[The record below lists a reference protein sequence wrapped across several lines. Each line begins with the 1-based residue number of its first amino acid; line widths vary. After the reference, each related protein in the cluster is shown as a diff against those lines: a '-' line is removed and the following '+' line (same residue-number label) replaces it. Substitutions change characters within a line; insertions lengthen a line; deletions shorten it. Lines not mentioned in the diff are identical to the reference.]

1 MLEQFV
7 AVMPGTLAPALL
19 VMSLSVMLTV
29 GEGRDKPIS
38 SHWRLIGLIVGLIA
52 AIVFAGLR
60 ASAVINQRTFVNYPV
75 LWCAI
80 IADILT
86 IVVVVFAR
94 RITTNWQQHKVFMH
108 IANAV
113 AAIDIALTLFYALPD
128 VILQLTI
135 WVEPGETAFTS
146 AMLLR
151 ALGFLLGVAMSIIVA
166 AIFRTMRTTAVRWAF
181 TVAVAAMMVILLIQ
195 HFTGLAQI
203 LQARGFPMN
212 HTMFVALAWSIN
224 QNSTMIMAQA
234 LVFLIP
240 AVASIVAGFRMKT
253 HDVPGANEATLR
265 RHKVF
270 RRHAIAAAV
279 WSLIA
284 AIGVTATLTVGV
296 AATHQTITLSPPEAY
311 SLKDGVATIPFSQV
325 EDGHLH
331 RFEYKAKDGTVMRF
345 IIIRKNGGA
354 YGIGL
359 DACENCG
366 DAGYYEKDGKIICKK
381 CEVAINL
388 ATIGDKLNAE
398 LSTYGSNITVQ
409 PKADAV
415 VSDLY
420 NTESGGATSTS
431 DPTAFLKESDA
442 AKIKTIFWSF
452 NITSFAPQL
461 NIHATVNG
469 TNVPVV
475 GTWFNK
481 NLKIST
487 GETTVVG
494 VEGMRSWW
502 QLDGKWPK
510 DDSDQG
516 VIGKTLASELGV
528 TTGDTITLNKT
539 TASGKKN
546 EQKIKLTGVYDSG
559 DEDNGSLYIA
569 SSTAQVLAD
578 LPDSVDKIEVKALT
592 TPENDLARKAAANPA
607 ALSQEE
613 WETWYCT
620 AYPSSIA
627 YQIEE
632 VIPGAVAK
640 QVRQVAAL
648 QGNVL
653 QKTQAVMIL
662 MTVLSLIAAAVAV
675 ANLMVASIGERS
687 GELALLKALGATDAA
702 VSRLMLAET
711 AAISLLGAIVGA
723 LLGSGVAQLIGRV
736 VFGSGITMR
745 PMVFVLVFVLLA
757 VTVLL
762 ASASSIRSILNLKP
776 AEVLH
781 GR

>member
-1 MLEQFV
+1 M
-7 AVMPGTLAPALL
+7 
-19 VMSLSVMLTV
+19 
-29 GEGRDKPIS
+29 
-38 SHWRLIGLIVGLIA
+38 
-52 AIVFAGLR
+52 
-60 ASAVINQRTFVNYPV
+60 
-75 LWCAI
+75 
-80 IADILT
+80 
-86 IVVVVFAR
+86 
-94 RITTNWQQHKVFMH
+94 
-108 IANAV
+108 
-113 AAIDIALTLFYALPD
+113 
-128 VILQLTI
+128 
-135 WVEPGETAFTS
+135 
-146 AMLLR
+146 
-151 ALGFLLGVAMSIIVA
+151 
-166 AIFRTMRTTAVRWAF
+166 
-181 TVAVAAMMVILLIQ
+181 
-195 HFTGLAQI
+195 
-203 LQARGFPMN
+203 
-212 HTMFVALAWSIN
+212 
-224 QNSTMIMAQA
+224 
-234 LVFLIP
+234 
-240 AVASIVAGFRMKT
+240 
-253 HDVPGANEATLR
+253 
-265 RHKVF
+265 
-270 RRHAIAAAV
+270 
-279 WSLIA
+279 
-284 AIGVTATLTVGV
+284 
-296 AATHQTITLSPPEAY
+296 
-311 SLKDGVATIPFSQV
+311 
-325 EDGHLH
+325 
-331 RFEYKAKDGTVMRF
+331 
-345 IIIRKNGGA
+345 
-354 YGIGL
+354 
-359 DACENCG
+359 
-366 DAGYYEKDGKIICKK
+366 
-381 CEVAINL
+381 
-388 ATIGDKLNAE
+388 
-398 LSTYGSNITVQ
+398 
-409 PKADAV
+409 
-415 VSDLY
+415 
-420 NTESGGATSTS
+420 
-431 DPTAFLKESDA
+431 
-442 AKIKTIFWSF
+442 
-452 NITSFAPQL
+452 
-461 NIHATVNG
+461 
-469 TNVPVV
+469 
-475 GTWFNK
+475 
-481 NLKIST
+481 
-487 GETTVVG
+487 
-494 VEGMRSWW
+494 
-502 QLDGKWPK
+502 
-510 DDSDQG
+510 
-516 VIGKTLASELGV
+516 IGKTLASELGV